1 MSLKLHINSHDGL
14 KLFKC
19 EECGKGYGSRLAP
32 QWHMKIHTRLKPYGF
47 SLVYLNDQWSWK
59 ETHVW
64 HSEWKGFCKKSTVI
78 DIIVEREVWG
88 ERECFPF
95 EFFPLFTGCLLEN
108 DKEGQNQ
115 FIVGKWELFRII
127 LFVTIII
134 WSDFLACQ
142 EIWIFNPFWSKPI

>member
-1 MSLKLHINSHDGL
+1 MWRMWKGIWIKACTTVAHENSYKTETL
-14 KLFKC
+14 WFQSC
-19 EECGKGYGSRLAP
+19 IPE
-32 QWHMKIHTRLKPYGF
+32 
-47 SLVYLNDQWSWK
+47 WSWK

-108 DKEGQNQ
+108 NKEGQNQ